1 MCVCEECVSVC
12 VRSLCICVCE
22 GVKSVCVCGVCEEY
36 VRVSEGV

>member
-1 MCVCEECVSVC
+1 MCEEC